1 MTAGRLQSLLS
12 SGLPLRSALEHSGY
26 ATLSPLA
33 LEAIKLGSPLQRI
46 LGQLDEIELQQQ
58 RALAE
63 LNQALAVPKATR
75 ALLSWLPAFALVAS
89 QLMGLSSLSAL
100 VHPVSLIAI
109 ALGFALILLG
119 RRLTGSM
126 LIEPKLDQTAIYSLQ
141 LFGVA
146 IASGLG
152 LSQTLRRY
160 PELSSSPPVME
171 LVAVSK
177 TTGCSLSSLVQS
189 TIRSEISN
197 ASAALMTEL
206 RELSVKLLIPLGL
219 TTLPAFL
226 LFTIPPIFIGIT
238 NR

>member
-12 SGLPLRSALEHSGY
+12 SGLPLRSALEHSGT

-33 LEAIKLGSPLQRI
+33 IEAIKLGSPLRRV
-46 LGQLDEIELQQQ
+46 LSQLDEIELQQQ

-63 LNQALAVPKATR
+63 LSQALAVPKATR

-100 VHPVSLIAI
+100 IHPVSLIAI

-119 RRLTGSM
+119 RKLTGSM
-126 LIEPKLDQTAIYSLQ
+126 LVQPRLDQSAIYSLQ

-160 PELSSSPPVME
+160 PELGSSAAVME
-171 LVAVSK
+171 LVNISK

-189 TIRSEISN
+189 TIQSEITNS
-197 ASAALMTEL
+197 SAALMTEL

>member
-12 SGLPLRSALEHSGY
+12 SGLPLRSALKHSRY
-26 ATLSPLA
+26 ASLSPLA

-89 QLMGLSSLSAL
+89 QLLGLSSLSAL

>member
-46 LGQLDEIELQQQ
+46 LGQLDEIEFQQQ

-89 QLMGLSSLSAL
+89 QLLGLSSLSAL

>member
-33 LEAIKLGSPLQRI
+33 LEAIKLGSPLKRI

-58 RALAE
+58 QAVAE

-126 LIEPKLDQTAIYSLQ
+126 LIEPQLDQTAIYSLQ

>member
-33 LEAIKLGSPLQRI
+33 LEAIKLGSPLKRI

-89 QLMGLSSLSAL
+89 QLLGLSSLSAL

>member
-26 ATLSPLA
+26 ASLSPLA
-33 LEAIKLGSPLQRI
+33 LEAIKLGSPLKRI

-58 RALAE
+58 QAVAE

-100 VHPVSLIAI
+100 AHPVSLIAI

>member
-12 SGLPLRSALEHSGY
+12 SGLPLRSALEHSGT
-26 ATLSPLA
+26 ATLDPLA
-33 LEAIKLGSPLQRI
+33 IEAIRLGSPLKRV
-46 LGQLDEIELQQQ
+46 LSQLDEIELQQQ

-100 VHPVSLIAI
+100 SHPVSLIALG
-109 ALGFALILLG
+109 LGFGLILLG
-119 RRLTGSM
+119 RKLTGSM
-126 LIEPKLDQTAIYSLQ
+126 LIEPKLDQAAIYSLQ

-152 LSQTLRRY
+152 LNQALKRY
-160 PELSSSPPVME
+160 PELGSSQAVME
-171 LVAVSK
+171 LLEVSK
-177 TTGCSLSSLVQS
+177 ATGCSLSSLVQS
-189 TIRSEISN
+189 TIQSEITNS
-197 ASAALMTEL
+197 SAALMTEL